1 MDDRDE
7 QPHIPGILETHYGI
21 TDYEGIAGERS
32 EGMIEVSPKI
42 VPYNTGKVLIGCN
55 YYPHVNYHNEDQDW
69 VQEILLGIERSRL
82 EDNLFVVVMYALGI
96 YTVLGLLTRSWYES

>member
-1 MDDRDE
+1 MDN
-7 QPHIPGILETHYGI
+7 ICETHWGTEPI
-21 TDYEGIAGERS
+21 NTEK
-32 EGMIEVSPKI
+32 KI
-42 VPYNTGKVLIGCN
+42 VPYNTGKLLIGCN

-69 VQEILLGIERSRL
+69 VQEVLLGIERSRL